1 MNGRDEVADERLNE
15 AAEAVRAYLVS
26 VRGGAPLLSGADARV
41 LHDWLV
47 RGVRIGAIVRG
58 IDLVAAKRL
67 AKRVR
72 APLSLVSCRGEVER
86 QQKHAGSWWRRVR
99 PALPGGADMPAA
111 DPRFAEVSALAAGA
125 EREIAAL
132 AERDP
137 DRRAAAACA
146 IAAQFLEDAW
156 ALAPREALLAE
167 ADARLAD
174 ARSLY
179 DDAEWDEA
187 REIFAR
193 DGLRQRYPRLTATWI
208 WEEASLGVE

>member
-1 MNGRDEVADERLNE
+1 MNGRDEAADERLHE

-41 LHDWLV
+41 LHNWLV

-86 QQKHAGSWWRRVR
+86 QQKHAGAWWRRVR
-99 PALPGGADMPAA
+99 PRLPGGADIPPS
-111 DPRFAEVSALAAGA
+111 DPRFAEVSGLAASA

-132 AERDP
+132 DEP
-137 DRRAAAACA
+137 ESERRATAACA
-146 IAAQFLEDAW
+146 IAARFLEEAW
-156 ALAPREALLAE
+156 AVAPREALLAE
-167 ADARLAD
+167 AEVRLAD
-174 ARSLY
+174 ARALY

>member
-1 MNGRDEVADERLNE
+1 MNGRDEAADERLKE
-15 AAEAVRAYLVS
+15 AAEAIRAYLVS

-58 IDLVAAKRL
+58 IDLVAERRL
-67 AKRVR
+67 ARRVR
-72 APLSLVSCRGEVER
+72 APLSLVSCRAEVER
-86 QQKHAGSWWRRVR
+86 QQKHAGSWVRRAR
-99 PALPGGADMPAA
+99 GAPLCGAASPSA
-111 DPRFAEVSALAAGA
+111 DPLFAEVTALSAAA

-132 AERDP
+132 AEPNP
-137 DRRAAAACA
+137 DRRATAACA
-146 IAAQFLEDAW
+146 IAARFLDDAW
-156 ALAPREALLAE
+156 ALAPREALLVE
-167 ADARLAD
+167 ADVRLAD

-179 DDAEWDEA
+179 NDAEWDEA

>member
-1 MNGRDEVADERLNE
+1 MNGRDEAADERLNE

-58 IDLVAAKRL
+58 IDLVAEKRL

-72 APLSLVSCRGEVER
+72 APLSLLSCRAEVEK
-86 QQKHAGSWWRRVR
+86 QQKHAGSWVRRVR
-99 PALPGGADMPAA
+99 RAPVGEPFLPAA
-111 DPRFAEVSALAAGA
+111 DPRFLEVSRLAAGA
-125 EREIAAL
+125 EREIAAV
-132 AERDP
+132 EEPDP
-137 DRRAAAACA
+137 ERRAVAACA
-146 IAAQFLEDAW
+146 IAARFVEEAW

-167 ADARLAD
+167 AEARLAD

-208 WEEASLGVE
+208 WEEANLGVE